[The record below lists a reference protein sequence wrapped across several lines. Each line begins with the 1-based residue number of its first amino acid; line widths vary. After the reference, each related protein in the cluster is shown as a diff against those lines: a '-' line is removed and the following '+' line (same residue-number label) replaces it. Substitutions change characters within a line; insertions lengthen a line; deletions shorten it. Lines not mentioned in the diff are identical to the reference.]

1 MKTAVK
7 ELTVEAF
14 SKYGSFANLVAPE
27 GPHLGQAPCTFF
39 RDMGVVTLNA
49 TRAGISVTRVEKRQL
64 VIDELEYHD
73 GSGEV
78 NVPLDGDIYMQVA
91 PAGPHGYV
99 NPEDIE
105 VFHVKKGT
113 AVIINPG
120 VWHCGPFCTG
130 EDPVD
135 ILVVLPERTYATDC
149 STIKL
154 APAVEIEVK

>member
-49 TRAGISVTRVEKRQL
+49 ARAGISVTRVEKRQL

-78 NVPLDGDIYMQVA
+78 NVPL
-91 PAGPHGYV
+91 H
-99 NPEDIE
+99 E
-105 VFHVKKGT
+105 
-113 AVIINPG
+113 
-120 VWHCGPFCTG
+120 
-130 EDPVD
+130 
-135 ILVVLPERTYATDC
+135 
-149 STIKL
+149 
-154 APAVEIEVK
+154 EI